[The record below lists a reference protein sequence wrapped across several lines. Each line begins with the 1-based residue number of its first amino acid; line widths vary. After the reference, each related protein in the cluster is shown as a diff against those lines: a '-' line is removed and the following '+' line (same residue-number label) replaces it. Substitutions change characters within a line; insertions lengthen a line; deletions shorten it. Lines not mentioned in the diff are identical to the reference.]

1 MTIKKKVLSVFAAGM
16 LVVGM
21 AFAAGQG
28 PGGHHGMMGGGKRL
42 DFMATALDLT
52 AAQKETA
59 KGIFDQ
65 AKTSAQ
71 PIRDQLKQNHE
82 AMAAAIKAGKS
93 EAELTQLATQEGT
106 LMGQLAAIRAK
117 AFSSFYAQ
125 LTPEQKTKADQL
137 HQDMKARWQNRT
149 GQQPATPQQ

>member
-1 MTIKKKVLSVFAAGM
+1 MTIKKKVLSVFAAGV
-16 LVVGM
+16 LAAGM
-21 AFAAGQG
+21 IFAAGQG
-28 PGGHHGMMGGGKRL
+28 PGGHHGMMGGKRL
-42 DFMATALDLT
+42 DFMATALNLT
-52 AAQKETA
+52 DAQKETA
-59 KGIFDQ
+59 KGIFND

-71 PIRDQLKQNHE
+71 PIRDQLKQSHE

-106 LMGQLAAIRAK
+106 LVGQLAAIRAK

-125 LTPEQKTKADQL
+125 LTPDQKAKADQL
-137 HQDMKARWQNRT
+137 HQDMKARQQNRT